1 MLFFIIFLIVG
12 VAAALMPR
20 FSAALDILFIAPF
33 LGVTG
38 GVFIWSISAMIFSQL
53 ICVEAVC
60 AFVTVAIILCQL
72 ILWRMRGA

>member
-38 GVFIWSISAMIFSQL
+38 GIFIWSIAAMIFQDL
-53 ICVEAVC
+53 ICVEAAC
-60 AFVTVAIILCQL
+60 IFVSAAIITCQL
-72 ILWRMRGA
+72 ILWRMRA